1 MWPTLKEAIKL
12 LRAELDDANLQNEKL
27 DLEIR
32 LARAQRG
39 IQEKELELERLKDPN
54 EPSYPARLDECCGP
68 CVRY

>member
-1 MWPTLKEAIKL
+1 MWPTIKEAIKL
-12 LRAELDDANLQNEKL
+12 LRAELEDANLQNEKL

-54 EPSYPARLDECCGP
+54 EPNYPARLAECCDP

>member
-1 MWPTLKEAIKL
+1 MWPTIKEAIKL
-12 LRAELDDANLQNEKL
+12 LRNQLDELNLQNQKL

-39 IQEKELELERLKDPN
+39 LEEKELELERLKDPN
-54 EPSYPARLDECCGP
+54 EPAWPECLESCSP